1 MITLPLGRASGVRC
15 RAPWKFHPQGLA
27 TLSVV
32 ISLPQPLRAS
42 FSSRRS
48 WGSPFRAFLRLR
60 DGKESFFSFLPFLLF
75 PAKPTRLDAGA
86 PTACTHRGSRA
97 PSCFPD
103 GLGQGG
109 ACCSPGRYD
118 LSNTPSVDARPG
130 VSLSKSPLS
139 FFQPNDLTITKS
151 RNPRGLRRSRPGISL
166 RKGRRPVW
174 PSSPTV
180 VRYLLGREPN
190 GGLFFHLGNSGFLTK
205 NQASFLAFDSL
216 PPNGR

>member
-1 MITLPLGRASGVRC
+1 VRC
-15 RAPWKFHPQGLA
+15 RAPWKCHPQGLA

-32 ISLPQPLRAS
+32 SSLPQPLRAS

-48 WGSPFRAFLRLR
+48 WGSLFRAFLRFR
-60 DGKESFFSFLPFLLF
+60 DGKKSFLPFLPFLLF

-86 PTACTHRGSRA
+86 PTACTHRSSRA

-109 ACCSPGRYD
+109 ACCSLERYD
-118 LSNTPSVDARPG
+118 LSGTPSVNTRLGA
-130 VSLSKSPLS
+130 SLSKSPLS
-139 FFQPNDLTITKS
+139 LFPPNDLTAARS
-151 RNPRGLRRSRPGISL
+151 RSPRGLRHSQPGVSL

-174 PSSPTV
+174 PFSPTA
-180 VRYLLGREPN
+180 VRYLLGREPKC
-190 GGLFFHLGNSGFLTK
+190 GLFFRLRGPGSLTK
-205 NQASFLAFDSL
+205 NQASVLAFDSL